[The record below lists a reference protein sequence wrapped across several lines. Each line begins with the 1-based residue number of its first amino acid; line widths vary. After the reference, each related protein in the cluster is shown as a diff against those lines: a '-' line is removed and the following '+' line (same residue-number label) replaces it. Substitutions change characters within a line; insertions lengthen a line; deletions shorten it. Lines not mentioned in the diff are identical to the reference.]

1 MSCAPWA
8 AACAM
13 SASVRSTVAGVSS
26 RTEAVWAT
34 AAVSFMVTPQ
44 TPQWGMWWL
53 PSETATFLGSQN
65 TS

>member
-1 MSCAPWA
+1 
-8 AACAM
+8 
-13 SASVRSTVAGVSS
+13 VAGVSS